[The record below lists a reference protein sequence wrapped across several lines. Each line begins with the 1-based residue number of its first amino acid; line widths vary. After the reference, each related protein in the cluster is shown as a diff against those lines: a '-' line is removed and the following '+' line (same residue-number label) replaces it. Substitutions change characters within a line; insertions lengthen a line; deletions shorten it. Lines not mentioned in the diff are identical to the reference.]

1 MNREIKEIGVYVL
14 DNRGEVISFLNRNG
28 YSNLPSNAPLS
39 TINDV
44 IADNMFS
51 EHFWNMFVDDMQ
63 RNSGYSNWLVEVV
76 GIVTQIGVSINKM
89 FVDAK
94 MALFQR
100 NMMSRQEVRNRET
113 EQFYKDLAELNAKK
127 QMAIELGVAQ
137 QDVLL
142 KRELQRE
149 KGKRYDY
156 LIMFGLFVGGALT
169 IGYIIRKKNK

>member
-76 GIVTQIGVSINKM
+76 SIVTQIGVGINQM

-149 KGKRYDY
+149 KGKRYNY
-156 LIMFGLFVGGALT
+156 LIMGKSRRNIYYL
-169 IGYIIRKKNK
+169 

>member
-76 GIVTQIGVSINKM
+76 SIVTQIGVSINKM

-142 KRELQRE
+142 KRELERE
-149 KGKRYDY
+149 KGKRIDY

>member
-1 MNREIKEIGVYVL
+1 
-14 DNRGEVISFLNRNG
+14 
-28 YSNLPSNAPLS
+28 
-39 TINDV
+39 
-44 IADNMFS
+44 
-51 EHFWNMFVDDMQ
+51 
-63 RNSGYSNWLVEVV
+63 
-76 GIVTQIGVSINKM
+76 M

-156 LIMFGLFVGGALT
+156 GTTGC
-169 IGYIIRKKNK
+169 Y

>member
-1 MNREIKEIGVYVL
+1 MNREIREIGVYVL
-14 DNRGEVISFLNRNG
+14 DNRNEVISFLNRNG

-39 TINDV
+39 TINGV

-51 EHFWNMFVDDMQ
+51 EHFWNMCVDDMQ
-63 RNSGYSNWLVEVV
+63 RNSGYSNWIAEVV
-76 GIVTQIGVSINKM
+76 SIVVSVGVGVNQM
-89 FVDAK
+89 FIDAK
-94 MALFQR
+94 NAIFQR
-100 NMMSRQEVRNRET
+100 GLMSRQEQRNKET
-113 EQFYKDLAELNAKK
+113 EQFYRDLAELNAKK

-142 KRELQRE
+142 KRELSRE
-149 KGKRYDY
+149 KGKRINY